1 MAGAGHGCV
10 GGAVRPGHLETG
22 AVSGAGQSAGRIRF
36 RPLGTFRGDDRHRRI
51 CHRPSAAGRAG
62 AQYFAAD
69 DYRRPPAE
77 RRRNCAIMNEPRKR
91 ITQRIRLEPAQERQ
105 LIDIQRRSFLRA
117 GLTVGAMSMLTGCN
131 LQDGDQV
138 DKVLWAMSR
147 WNDRV
152 QAWLFNGQKLAP
164 TYSKAQLTNP
174 FPFNAFYPEYNVPEL
189 DLSDYQLAVSGLV
202 RDKQP
207 WTLGALRKLPQRTDI
222 TRLICIEGWSAIGQ
236 WGGVPLKTFLEYI
249 GADTTARF
257 VGFKCAD
264 RYYSSLDMPT
274 ALHPQTLLALD
285 FGEVALPPDY
295 GYPLRVRVPTKLGF
309 KNPKHIV
316 EIFVSNENPGGY
328 WEDQGYNWF
337 SGI

>member
-1 MAGAGHGCV
+1 MTEFKITTRQR
-10 GGAVRPGHLETG
+10 VR
-22 AVSGAGQSAGRIRF
+22 I
-36 RPLGTFRGDDRHRRI
+36 
-51 CHRPSAAGRAG
+51 
-62 AQYFAAD
+62 
-69 DYRRPPAE
+69 
-77 RRRNCAIMNEPRKR
+77 
-91 ITQRIRLEPAQERQ
+91 EPAQQ
-105 LIDIQRRSFLRA
+105 LELENIQRRHFLRA

-152 QAWLFNGQKLAP
+152 QTWLFSGRKLAP
-164 TYSKAQLTNP
+164 TFARAQITKP
-174 FPFNAFYPEYNVPEL
+174 FPFNAFYGQDDIPEV
-189 DLSDYQLAVSGLV
+189 DLTSYSLAVSGRI
-202 RDKQP
+202 RDKAP
-207 WTLGALRKLPQRTDI
+207 WTLESLRKLPQRSDI
-222 TRLICIEGWSAIGQ
+222 TRLICVEGWSAIGQ
-236 WGGVPLKTFLEYI
+236 WGGVPLKTFLEHI
-249 GADTTARF
+249 GADTTAKF

-285 FGEVALPPDY
+285 YADVALPPEY

-309 KNPKHIV
+309 KNPKHVV
-316 EIFVSNENPGGY
+316 EIFVSNDNPGGY